1 MGSAVLSLTN
11 IGACLTLVFKAPT
24 RSVVG
29 PAITG
34 QGRYLSL
41 QSSGVTV
48 KPLLLA
54 TAFATLAAPAL
65 PLHAAAQAPSVA
77 STNAEDARLTGFL
90 DAEFAEWLK
99 QQPQTATRLGL
110 KDGGDRWNDISEA
123 ALDASVAW
131 RQASAARMKA
141 QFDRAKLSPV
151 GQVNYDIW
159 ALEAD
164 RAAQSNANRKYRPP
178 LYSRLYSAH
187 SQLPDF
193 LINTHS
199 VKDAADLR
207 NYIARLKGLPAVLDI
222 AIART
227 KASEA
232 AGIRVPRFQVETI
245 IAGSEKLTSGAPF
258 GPGPDAALWAD
269 VKAKTEKLVSAG
281 TLPRAEADGLLAE
294 ARTAIVALKPA
305 YGRVIAWAQSA
316 LPTAPSGRVGAVS
329 LPGGA
334 AYYASE
340 LKLNTTTDYTADQI
354 HAIGRSEVAR
364 IEAEQDALARKA
376 GLKDRAAYYAERA
389 RLFPPRPWDDV
400 SRADYLAKANAF
412 VAHTRTLLPNYFG
425 TLPAYGIEVV
435 REPTFSEVPG
445 GAAHASAPSPDG
457 SRPART
463 YVHLVGEQD
472 DPAAMYTLMCHEA
485 IPGHNMQ
492 GDIQVRQKGGPK
504 FRSVTGYVAF
514 GEGWGLYAEAM
525 CKEMNAFPDIAAD
538 FMRLDAELFRA
549 ARLVTDTGIHAL
561 GWTEDQAV
569 AYLSE
574 TGRQPMDK
582 ARSEVRRYITLPG
595 QATGYK
601 IGMLKI
607 VELRRKAEKA
617 LGPKFD
623 IKGFHDLL
631 IASGSQPLSILE
643 RRVNDWIASRS

>member
-1 MGSAVLSLTN
+1 MQP
-11 IGACLTLVFKAPT
+11 F
-24 RSVVG
+24 
-29 PAITG
+29 
-34 QGRYLSL
+34 
-41 QSSGVTV
+41 
-48 KPLLLA
+48 LLA
-54 TAFATLAAPAL
+54 TAIASLATSGLAL
-65 PLHAAAQAPSVA
+65 PAAAQTPAATSA
-77 STNAEDARLTGFL
+77 NAEDARLTAFL
-90 DAEFAEWLK
+90 DAEFAEMLK
-99 QQPQTATRLGL
+99 FQPQTATRLGL
-110 KDGGDRWNDISEA
+110 KDGGDRWNDISDSA
-123 ALDASVAW
+123 ADAFVAW
-131 RQASAARMKA
+131 RQASAARLKA
-141 QFDRAKLSPV
+141 GFDRAKLSP
-151 GQVNYDIW
+151 QARVNYDIW
-159 ALEAD
+159 LLEAE
-164 RAAQSNANRKYRPP
+164 RAAMANANRRFKPP
-178 LYSRLYSAH
+178 LYSRLYSTH

-193 LINTHS
+193 LINTHA
-199 VKDAADLR
+199 VADVTDLR
-207 NYIARLKGLPAVLDI
+207 NYIARLRGLPAVLDV
-222 AIART
+222 AIERT
-227 KASEA
+227 RASEA
-232 AGIRVPRFQVETI
+232 AGIRVPRFQIETI
-245 IAGSEKLTSGAPF
+245 IAGSEKLTQGAPF
-258 GPGPDAALWAD
+258 GTGPDVALWAD
-269 VKAKTEKLVSAG
+269 VKAKTEKLVAAG
-281 TLPRAEADGLLAE
+281 KLDRAQADTLLEE
-294 ARTAIVALKPA
+294 ARTAILALQPA
-305 YGRVIAWAQSA
+305 YGRVIAWAKSA

-334 AYYASE
+334 AFYADE

-376 GLKDRAAYYAERA
+376 GLKDRQAYYAERA
-389 RLFPPRPWDDV
+389 RLFPSRPWTDA
-400 SRADYLAKANAF
+400 SRAEYLANANAF
-412 VAHTRTLLPNYFG
+412 VARTRTLLPNYFG
-425 TLPAYGIEVV
+425 TLPEYRIEVV
-435 REPTFSEVPG
+435 REPSFSEVPG

-463 YVHLVGEQD
+463 YVHMVGNQE

-492 GDIQVRQKGGPK
+492 GDIQVRQKGGPR

-549 ARLVTDTGIHAL
+549 ARLVVDTGIHAL

-569 AYLSE
+569 DYLHK
-574 TGRQPMDK
+574 TGRQPIEK

-607 VELRRKAEKA
+607 VELRRKAEAA

-643 RRVNDWIASRS
+643 RRVNDWIKSRA

>member
-1 MGSAVLSLTN
+1 MQP
-11 IGACLTLVFKAPT
+11 F
-24 RSVVG
+24 
-29 PAITG
+29 
-34 QGRYLSL
+34 
-41 QSSGVTV
+41 
-48 KPLLLA
+48 LLA
-54 TAFATLAAPAL
+54 TAIASLATSGLAL
-65 PLHAAAQAPSVA
+65 PAAAQTPAATSA
-77 STNAEDARLTGFL
+77 NAEDARLTAFL
-90 DAEFAEWLK
+90 DAEFAEMLK
-99 QQPQTATRLGL
+99 FQPQTATRLGL
-110 KDGGDRWNDISEA
+110 KDGGDRWNDISDSA
-123 ALDASVAW
+123 ADAFVAW
-131 RQASAARMKA
+131 RQASAARLKA
-141 QFDRAKLSPV
+141 GFDRAKLFPQA
-151 GQVNYDIW
+151 QVNYDIW
-159 ALEAD
+159 LLEAE
-164 RAAQSNANRKYRPP
+164 RAAMANANRRFKPP
-178 LYSRLYSAH
+178 LYSRLYSTH

-193 LINTHS
+193 LINTHA
-199 VKDAADLR
+199 VADVTDLR
-207 NYIARLKGLPAVLDI
+207 NYIARLRGLPAVLDV
-222 AIART
+222 AIERT
-227 KASEA
+227 RASEA
-232 AGIRVPRFQVETI
+232 AGIRVPRFQIETI
-245 IAGSEKLTSGAPF
+245 IAGSEKLTQGAPF
-258 GPGPDAALWAD
+258 GTGPDVALWAD
-269 VKAKTEKLVSAG
+269 VKAKTEKLVAAG
-281 TLPRAEADGLLAE
+281 KLDRAQADTLLEE
-294 ARTAIVALKPA
+294 ARTAILALQPA
-305 YGRVIAWAQSA
+305 YGRVIAWAKSA

-334 AYYASE
+334 AFYADE

-354 HAIGRSEVAR
+354 HAIGRAEVAR

-376 GLKDRAAYYAERA
+376 GLKDRQAYYAERA
-389 RLFPPRPWDDV
+389 RLFPSRPWTDA
-400 SRADYLAKANAF
+400 SRAEYLANANAF
-412 VAHTRTLLPNYFG
+412 VARTRTLLPNYFG
-425 TLPAYGIEVV
+425 TLPEYRIEVV
-435 REPTFSEVPG
+435 REPSFSEVPG

-463 YVHLVGEQD
+463 YVHMVGNQE

-549 ARLVTDTGIHAL
+549 ARLVVDTGIHAL

-569 AYLSE
+569 DYLHK
-574 TGRQPMDK
+574 TGRQPIEK

-607 VELRRKAEKA
+607 VELRRKAEAA

-643 RRVNDWIASRS
+643 RRVNDWIKSRA

>member
-1 MGSAVLSLTN
+1 MQPFL
-11 IGACLTLVFKAPT
+11 F
-24 RSVVG
+24 
-29 PAITG
+29 
-34 QGRYLSL
+34 
-41 QSSGVTV
+41 
-48 KPLLLA
+48 A
-54 TAFATLAAPAL
+54 TAIVSIATAGLAL
-65 PLHAAAQAPSVA
+65 PAVAQTRVA
-77 STNAEDARLTGFL
+77 SSAIAEDARLTTFL
-90 DAEFAEWLK
+90 DAEFAELLK
-99 QQPQTATRLGL
+99 FQPQTATRLGL
-110 KDGGDRWNDISEA
+110 KEGGDRWNDISDSA
-123 ALDASVAW
+123 ADAFVAW

-141 QFDRAKLSPV
+141 AFNRARLSPQ

-159 ALEAD
+159 ALEAE
-164 RAAQSNANRKYRPP
+164 RAMLSNANRRYRPP

-199 VKDAADLR
+199 VADVVDLR
-207 NYIARLKGLPAVLDI
+207 NYIARLRGMPAVLDI
-222 AIART
+222 AIDRT
-227 KASEA
+227 RASEA

-258 GPGPDAALWAD
+258 GPGPDVALWAD
-269 VKAKTEKLVSAG
+269 VKAKAEKLVAAG
-281 TLPRAEADGLLAE
+281 TLERPEADKLLAE
-294 ARTAIVALKPA
+294 ARAAIVALQPA
-305 YGRVIAWAQSA
+305 YARVIAWAKSV

-334 AYYASE
+334 AYYSSE
-340 LKLNTTTDYTADQI
+340 LKLNTTTDYSAAQI
-354 HAIGRSEVAR
+354 HSIGRSEVAR

-376 GLKDRAAYYAERA
+376 GLKDRQAYYAERA
-389 RLFPPRPWDDV
+389 RLFPPRPWDDA

-412 VAHTRTLLPNYFG
+412 VARTRTLLPAYFG
-425 TLPAYGIEVV
+425 TLPAYRIEVV
-435 REPTFSEVPG
+435 REPAFSEVPG

-463 YVHLVGEQD
+463 YVHLVGEQE

-485 IPGHNMQ
+485 VPGHNMQ

-525 CKEMNAFPDIAAD
+525 CKEMNAFPDIASD

-569 AYLSE
+569 AYLST
-574 TGRQPMDK
+574 TGRQPMEK

-607 VELRRKAEKA
+607 VELRRKAEAA
-617 LGPKFD
+617 LGSRFD

-643 RRVNDWIASRS
+643 RRVNDWIKLRS